1 MKKNRF
7 ITLFI
12 FILIFGIIIVIFS
25 LPSLSPSK
33 APTNKLTVAASIFP
47 LADISRV
54 IVGDKIEVINLLP
67 PGSSPHTFTITPSDI
82 KKLKQAKI
90 IFIIGDPLDSWT
102 KEITSSLDNITI
114 YPVNQGVQLRTFA
127 EWKKYY
133 QEKTILKENEDN
145 HEQLIDPHYWLSPT
159 NGKIIAQNIYEQI
172 VRLDPQ
178 NKSYYNRNLQNFKKQ
193 VDQTIITIK
202 SELDD
207 LPQKNMIVFHD
218 SWNYFANEFGLNI
231 VGVFVPAPG
240 KEPSPQYLASL
251 HKLAKKFNIKAVF
264 AEPQLPIETI
274 RPFIAD
280 LNLKLYILD
289 PLGGVPPRDSYI
301 NMLLYNAKTIK
312 QALGE

>member
-1 MKKNRF
+1 MKDITKKLLFLLIIFMTVSF
-7 ITLFI
+7 IYWVIQKKSSVTNSR
-12 FILIFGIIIVIFS
+12 IVI
-25 LPSLSPSK
+25 
-33 APTNKLTVAASIFP
+33 ATSIFP
-47 LADISRV
+47 LADITRA
-54 IVGDKIEVINLLP
+54 IVGDKMEVVNLVP

-114 YPVNQGVQLRTFA
+114 YPVNQGVKLRTFA
-127 EWKKYY
+127 EWQKYY
-133 QEKTILKENEDN
+133 QEKTILKESEDN
-145 HEQLIDPHYWLSPT
+145 HDQLIDPHYWLSPT

-172 VRLDPQ
+172 IKLDPQ
-178 NKSYYNRNLQNFKKQ
+178 NKNYYAKNLQNFKKQ
-193 VDQTIITIK
+193 IDQTITTIK
-202 SELDD
+202 SELKD
-207 LPQKNMIVFHD
+207 LPQKNIIVFHD

-240 KEPSPQYLASL
+240 KEPSPKYLASL
-251 HKLAKKFNIKAVF
+251 HKSAKKFNIKSVF
-264 AEPQLPIETI
+264 AEPQLSLETV

-301 NMLLYNAKTIK
+301 NILLYNAQTIK
-312 QALGE
+312 QALSE